1 MSMGIAKSI
10 TAASVLCAAL
20 TLAACNST
28 LATRAAPVAAAPV
41 IAAPPAPGVVGAAI
55 GQTLDE
61 NDKQTA
67 IAAQHE
73 AVNSGARKTWKGAH
87 GAYGFIA
94 PGPEGGMGGCRDYTH
109 KIFIDGR
116 PQEAKGQACRA
127 GDGSWRVSS

>member
-1 MSMGIAKSI
+1 MSMVIAKSI

-20 TLAACNST
+20 MLAACNST
-28 LATRAAPVAAAPV
+28 SATRAEPVAAAVAPM
-41 IAAPPAPGVVGAAI
+41 PPAPGVVGASI
-55 GQTLDE
+55 GQALDE

-94 PGPEGGMGGCRDYTH
+94 PGPEGSMGGCRDYTH

-127 GDGSWRVSS
+127 GDGSWRASS

>member
-20 TLAACNST
+20 MLTACNST
-28 LATRAAPVAAAPV
+28 SATRAEPVAAAV
-41 IAAPPAPGVVGAAI
+41 APLPPTPGVVGSTI

-61 NDKQTA
+61 GDKQTA

>member
-10 TAASVLCAAL
+10 TAASVLVAAL
-20 TLAACNST
+20 LLAACNST
-28 LATRAAPVAAAPV
+28 LATRAAPVVAAPL
-41 IAAPPAPGVVGAAI
+41 PPAPGVVGAAI
-55 GQTLDE
+55 GQALDE

-94 PGPEGGMGGCRDYTH
+94 PGPEGGMGACRDYTH

-116 PQEAKGQACRA
+116 PQEAKGQACRG

>member
-10 TAASVLCAAL
+10 TAASVLVAAL
-20 TLAACNST
+20 TLAACNT
-28 LATRAAPVAAAPV
+28 TRTPDAAPVAAVPP
-41 IAAPPAPGVVGAAI
+41 PPAPGVVGAAI

-87 GAYGFIA
+87 GAYGFIS

-116 PQEAKGQACRA
+116 SREAKGQACRA